1 MYLQYLFMYMCLQ
14 GDITSLER
22 TSGHT
27 EVKVQTG
34 AEIVGYTLDD
44 GLIEFGTAVDDEDYL
59 RALNFLETL
68 ELNKE
73 TEVMWK
79 TLGDLTLSAG
89 QLVIAQR

>member
-1 MYLQYLFMYMCLQ
+1 M
-14 GDITSLER
+14 SLDR
-22 TSGHT
+22 HGGHT

-34 AEIVGYTLDD
+34 MEMVCYTLDE
-44 GLIEFGTAVDDEDYL
+44 GLIEFGTAVDDGDFL

-73 TEVMWK
+73 TEAMWK
-79 TLGDLTLSAG
+79 TLGDLTLSAR